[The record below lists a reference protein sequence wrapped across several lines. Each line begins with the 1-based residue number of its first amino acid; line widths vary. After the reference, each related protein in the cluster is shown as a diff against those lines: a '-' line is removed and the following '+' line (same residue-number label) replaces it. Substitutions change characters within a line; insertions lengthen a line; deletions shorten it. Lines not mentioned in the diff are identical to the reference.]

1 MLKVGLSGNRYA
13 GKDAVSRLFEQ
24 IKIPVFDADIVLK
37 FILNYN
43 FEINYKIRGAFG
55 DAFSA
60 PGDLLDI
67 KKFKERKQFDDLLDM
82 VEFELFSA
90 YETFNKKHSKSVY
103 TIFHSS
109 ILFEREW
116 HKSMDLNIN
125 VFSTKTERQLR
136 CSKKTGLEEYQ
147 VKQLI
152 ATEYDDLVKNT
163 LSDFVIHNYPSAA
176 IPFGDICE
184 QVNKIDQKLIDDY
197 VLKQQ
202 CEGFF

>member
-67 KKFKERKQFDDLLDM
+67 KKFKEI
-82 VEFELFSA
+82 
-90 YETFNKKHSKSVY
+90 SKSPY
-103 TIFHSS
+103 F
-109 ILFEREW
+109 
-116 HKSMDLNIN
+116 
-125 VFSTKTERQLR
+125 
-136 CSKKTGLEEYQ
+136 
-147 VKQLI
+147 
-152 ATEYDDLVKNT
+152 A
-163 LSDFVIHNYPSAA
+163 PSQ
-176 IPFGDICE
+176 IPC
-184 QVNKIDQKLIDDY
+184 NSL
-197 VLKQQ
+197 
-202 CEGFF
+202 

>member
-55 DAFSA
+55 DAFSS
-60 PGDLLDI
+60 PGDLLDV

-82 VEFELFSA
+82 VEFELFNA

-125 VFSTKTERQLR
+125 VFSTKNERQLR

-163 LSDFVIHNYPSAA
+163 LSKFVIHNYPSAA
-176 IPFGDICE
+176 IPFGDVCE
-184 QVNKIDQKLIDDY
+184 QVNNIDQKIIDDFMF
-197 VLKQQ
+197 KQQ
-202 CEGFF
+202 SEGFF